1 MRLIKNILMA
11 AVLLAGG
18 VTMTSCTDYQ
28 DEIDALDKRV
38 TYLEELVNRV
48 NLSIAG
54 IEDLLGA
61 TEDGYFITGLVE
73 VLPKDDPKG
82 VGYYTISFG
91 KIDPETGKISEK
103 ASDKKA
109 ITIYNG
115 TNGKDASAPNIEVRQ
130 GDDGNYYWYID
141 GIPMVDPN
149 TGKAVQ
155 ANGKNGKDGKDGAD
169 GKDGKDGED
178 GKSTAPILDI
188 DEDGIWIIS
197 YDSGAHWQQLKDADG
212 TPISATGKPGEDAKS
227 IIKGI
232 YIKVDIYGNRYA
244 EIDLGSGQ
252 TLLVPILG

>member
-18 VTMTSCTDYQ
+18 VTMTSCTDYK

-130 GDDGNYYWYID
+130 GEDGNYYWYID

-155 ANGKNGKDGKDGAD
+155 ANGKNGKDGKDG
-169 GKDGKDGED
+169 KDGED

-188 DEDGIWIIS
+188 NEKGIWIIS
-197 YDSGAHWQQLKDADG
+197 YDSGVTWQELKDKDG
-212 TPISATGKPGEDAKS
+212 NPISATGKPGKDAVPV
-227 IIKGI
+227 IKGVSMRI
-232 YIKVDIYGNRYA
+232 DIYGNRYA
-244 EIDLGSGQ
+244 EIDLGGGQ
-252 TLLVPILG
+252 ILLVPIVN